1 MRYPRGYK
9 VQIVDDERALTDSL
23 VLILRQRGILAM
35 GSYSGQ
41 TGLED
46 ALSWRPNVAL
56 IDVLLPD
63 ASGIEIAVALR
74 QQLPACRVLLMSGQA
89 TTADLL
95 DDSQA
100 QGDRFEVLPKPL
112 SPEDLLARIEA
123 LRAAA

>member
-1 MRYPRGYK
+1 MAYPRGYK

-46 ALSWRPNVAL
+46 ALRWHPDVVL
-56 IDVLLPD
+56 MDVLLPD
-63 ASGIEIAVALR
+63 ASGIEIAIVLR
-74 QQLPACRVLLMSGQA
+74 RELPACRVLLMSGQA

-100 QGDRFEVLPKPL
+100 QGDDFEVLPKPL
-112 SPEDLLARIEA
+112 SPEQLLERIEA

>member
-112 SPEDLLARIEA
+112 SPERLLARIEA

>member
-46 ALSWRPNVAL
+46 ALRWHPDAVL

-74 QQLPACRVLLMSGQA
+74 RQLPACRVLLMSGQA

-95 DDSQA
+95 DNSQA
-100 QGDRFEVLPKPL
+100 QGDHFEVLPKPL
-112 SPEDLLARIEA
+112 SPEHLLERIEA